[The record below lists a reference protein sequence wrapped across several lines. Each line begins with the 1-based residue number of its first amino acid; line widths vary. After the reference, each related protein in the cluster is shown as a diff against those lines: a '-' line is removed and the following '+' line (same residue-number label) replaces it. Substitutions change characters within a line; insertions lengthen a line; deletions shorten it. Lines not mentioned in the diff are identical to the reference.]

1 MNEAQS
7 DQFFDNPPQSINN
20 DLLKEMQDYEDEHGM
35 DNWGAFIPD
44 CPISEQAME
53 IIKNLK

>member
-1 MNEAQS
+1 MTKEQS
-7 DQFFDNPPQSINN
+7 DKFFDNPPQSICN
-20 DLLKEMQDYEDEHGM
+20 DLLKEMLDYEDEHGM
-35 DNWGAFIPD
+35 DNWGTFIPN